1 MEEEEN
7 LKGQPVKGCTGLVE
21 YMNLE
26 IGIVCLKWA
35 NRKLAVKVA
44 VTSTINTQREYQT
57 EPNRAEYIPSQRKQ
71 RKETYTYLKF
81 M

>member
-1 MEEEEN
+1 MEEEAN

-57 EPNRAEYIPSQRKQ
+57 EQNQTEQSISLRSESSEKKRI
-71 RKETYTYLKF
+71 LI
-81 M
+81 